1 MEGSSDLNILAYA
14 QKEYMEE
21 LNTVLVPFLLASF
34 EEMYNRSVV
43 DSKGKNTL
51 LKFQQ
56 YLRDVK
62 SWNQGMVKQ
71 HSEEV
76 LKSCSFLGDLIAA
89 VFVGKVKILSSIRLN
104 EVKKKIPLR
113 LPKCEDFI
121 YMIYEE
127 NAQAIYKDPYWI
139 QEDITDDEKVDKIT
153 EINRICLE
161 KVVKKLVPTQKI
173 LEAYMSQQ
181 APHEDVDIESHLGS
195 DTEDPEIEDSGDEI
209 EELPSPSE
217 LPGETETPV
226 ETEAEAPGPV
236 SGDEIPQ
243 EVKNI
248 QVPPHR
254 GMPEEEPGAEDD
266 DVLMQ
271 DASDTRNIIKE

>member
-34 EEMYNRSVV
+34 EEMYSRAVI
-43 DSKGKNTL
+43 DSKGKNIL

-56 YLRDVK
+56 YLRDV
-62 SWNQGMVKQ
+62 
-71 HSEEV
+71 
-76 LKSCSFLGDLIAA
+76 KSCSFLGDLIAA

-104 EVKKKIPLR
+104 EVKRKIPLR

-121 YMIYEE
+121 YLIYEE
-127 NAQAIYKDPYWI
+127 NAQQLYKDPYWL

-181 APHEDVDIESHLGS
+181 TPEEDVDIESHLGS
-195 DTEDPEIEDSGDEI
+195 DTEDPEIEDSGDEN
-209 EELPSPSE
+209 EE
-217 LPGETETPV
+217 PV
-226 ETEAEAPGPV
+226 APGPEEPPGEESSEV
-236 SGDEIPQ
+236 PVPVAGAEVPQ

-248 QVPPHR
+248 EVPQPH
-254 GMPEEEPGAEDD
+254 GVPEPEED

-271 DASDTRNIIKE
+271 DAADTRNIIKE

>member
-34 EEMYNRSVV
+34 EEMYNRSVI
-43 DSKGKNTL
+43 DSKGKNVL

-71 HSEEV
+71 HADEV
-76 LKSCSFLGDLIAA
+76 TKSCSFLKDLIAA

-127 NAQAIYKDPYWI
+127 NAQNIYKDPYWL

-173 LEAYMSQQ
+173 LEAYMSHQS
-181 APHEDVDIESHLGS
+181 APQEDVDVESHLGS
-195 DTEDPEIEDSGDEI
+195 DTEDPEIADSGDEN
-209 EELPSPSE
+209 EELPPPPEE
-217 LPGETETPV
+217 LPGETPPETPEV
-226 ETEAEAPGPV
+226 PTPGD
-236 SGDEIPQ
+236 GEEILQ
-243 EVKNI
+243 EIKNI

-254 GMPEEEPGAEDD
+254 GMPEEEPGAEED

-271 DASDTRNIIKE
+271 DAADTRNIIKE

>member
-1 MEGSSDLNILAYA
+1 
-14 QKEYMEE
+14 MEE

-34 EEMYNRSVV
+34 EEMYTRSVS
-43 DSKGKNTL
+43 DSKGKNIL

-71 HSEEV
+71 HSDEV
-76 LKSCSFLGDLIAA
+76 VKSCSFLGDLIAA

-127 NAQAIYKDPYWI
+127 NAQHIYKDPYWL

-173 LEAYMSQQ
+173 LEAYMSQR
-181 APHEDVDIESHLGS
+181 PSEDVDIESHLGS
-195 DTEDPEIEDSGDEI
+195 DTEDPEIEDSGDEN
-209 EELPSPSE
+209 EELPPVAATDPEE
-217 LPGETETPV
+217 LPGAAEEPV
-226 ETEAEAPGPV
+226 AGA
-236 SGDEIPQ
+236 EIPQ

-248 QVPPHR
+248 QVPQHP
-254 GMPEEEPGAEDD
+254 GVSLAEED
-266 DVLMQ
+266 DVLME
-271 DASDTRNIIKE
+271 DAAETRNIIKEKSINGIV

>member
-21 LNTVLVPFLLASF
+21 LNTILVPFLLASY
-34 EEMYNRSVV
+34 EEMYNRAVA
-43 DSKGKNTL
+43 DSKGKNIL

-62 SWNQGMVKQ
+62 SWNQGIVKQ
-71 HSEEV
+71 HADEV
-76 LKSCSFLGDLIAA
+76 VKSCSFLVDLIAA

-104 EVKKKIPLR
+104 DVKKKIPLR
-113 LPKCEDFI
+113 LPKVEDFV

-127 NAQAIYKDPYWI
+127 NAQHIYKDPYWL

-153 EINRICLE
+153 EINRLCLE

-173 LEAYMSQQ
+173 LEAYMSQR
-181 APHEDVDIESHLGS
+181 PSEDVDIESHLGS
-195 DTEDPEIEDSGDEI
+195 DTEDPEIADSGDENDD
-209 EELPSPSE
+209 ELPSPPE
-217 LPGETETPV
+217 LPGETQETQ
-226 ETEAEAPGPV
+226 EAQEAPGPV
-236 SGDEIPQ
+236 DGAEIPQ

-248 QVPPHR
+248 EVPPSR
-254 GMPEEEPGAEDD
+254 GMPPPPEED
-266 DVLMQ
+266 DVLME
-271 DASDTRNIIKE
+271 DAAETRNIIKD

>member
-43 DSKGKNTL
+43 DSKGNNVL

-71 HSEEV
+71 HADEV
-76 LKSCSFLGDLIAA
+76 VKSCSFLKDLIAA

-127 NAQAIYKDPYWI
+127 NAQTIYKDPYWL

-173 LEAYMSQQ
+173 LEAYMSHQ
-181 APHEDVDIESHLGS
+181 APEEDVDVESRLGS
-195 DTEDPEIEDSGDEI
+195 DTEDPEIADSGDEND
-209 EELPSPSE
+209 ELPSPPE
-217 LPGETETPV
+217 LPDETQV
-226 ETEAEAPGPV
+226 DTEEAPPGP
-236 SGDEIPQ
+236 GGGEIPQ

-254 GMPEEEPGAEDD
+254 GMPEEEPGAEED

-271 DASDTRNIIKE
+271 DAADTRNIIKE

>member
-139 QEDITDDEKVDKIT
+139 QEDITAVSYT
-153 EINRICLE
+153 HLTLPTNR
-161 KVVKKLVPTQKI
+161 
-173 LEAYMSQQ
+173 
-181 APHEDVDIESHLGS
+181 
-195 DTEDPEIEDSGDEI
+195 
-209 EELPSPSE
+209 
-217 LPGETETPV
+217 
-226 ETEAEAPGPV
+226 
-236 SGDEIPQ
+236 
-243 EVKNI
+243 EV
-248 QVPPHR
+248 
-254 GMPEEEPGAEDD
+254 
-266 DVLMQ
+266 
-271 DASDTRNIIKE
+271 

>member
-1 MEGSSDLNILAYA
+1 MEGSPDLNILAYA

-21 LNTVLVPFLLASF
+21 LNTVLVPFLLTSF
-34 EEMYNRSVV
+34 EEMYNRSVT
-43 DSKGKNTL
+43 DSKGKNIL

-71 HSEEV
+71 HADEV
-76 LKSCSFLGDLIAA
+76 VKSCSFLGDLIAA

-104 EVKKKIPLR
+104 DVKKKIPLR

-127 NAQAIYKDPYWI
+127 NAQQLYKDPYWL
-139 QEDITDDEKVDKIT
+139 QEDKTDDEKVDKIT
-153 EINRICLE
+153 EINSICLE

-173 LEAYMSQQ
+173 LEAYMSQR
-181 APHEDVDIESHLGS
+181 PSEDDVDIESHMGS
-195 DTEDPEIEDSGDEI
+195 DTEDPDIEESD
-209 EELPSPSE
+209 EELPSPE
-217 LPGETETPV
+217 VPAPEEPPGEENSEVPEPVAGTEV
-226 ETEAEAPGPV
+226 
-236 SGDEIPQ
+236 PQ

-248 QVPPHR
+248 EVPQHP
-254 GMPEEEPGAEDD
+254 GVAEPEDD

-271 DASDTRNIIKE
+271 DAADTRNIIKE

>member
-34 EEMYNRSVV
+34 EEMYSRAVI
-43 DSKGKNTL
+43 DSKGKNIL

-71 HSEEV
+71 HADEV
-76 LKSCSFLGDLIAA
+76 VKSCSFLGDLIAA

-104 EVKKKIPLR
+104 EVKRKIPLR

-121 YMIYEE
+121 YLIYEE
-127 NAQAIYKDPYWI
+127 NAQQLYKDPYWL

-181 APHEDVDIESHLGS
+181 TPEEDVDIESHLGS
-195 DTEDPEIEDSGDEI
+195 DTEDPEIEDSGDEN
-209 EELPSPSE
+209 EEL
-217 LPGETETPV
+217 V
-226 ETEAEAPGPV
+226 APGPEEPPGEEV
-236 SGDEIPQ
+236 PVPVAGAEVPQ

-248 QVPPHR
+248 EVPQPH
-254 GMPEEEPGAEDD
+254 GVPEPEED

-271 DASDTRNIIKE
+271 DAADTRNIIKE

>member
-34 EEMYNRSVV
+34 EEMYNRSVI
-43 DSKGKNTL
+43 DSKGKNVL

-71 HSEEV
+71 HADEV
-76 LKSCSFLGDLIAA
+76 VKSCSFLKDLIAA

-127 NAQAIYKDPYWI
+127 NAQNIYKDPYWI

-173 LEAYMSQQ
+173 LEAYMSHQT
-181 APHEDVDIESHLGS
+181 APQEDVDVESHLGS
-195 DTEDPEIEDSGDEI
+195 DTEDPEIADSGDEN
-209 EELPSPSE
+209 EELPPPPEE
-217 LPGETETPV
+217 LPGETPPETPEV
-226 ETEAEAPGPV
+226 PTPGD
-236 SGDEIPQ
+236 GEEIPQ
-243 EVKNI
+243 EIKNI

-254 GMPEEEPGAEDD
+254 GMPEEEPGAEED

-271 DASDTRNIIKE
+271 DAADTRNIIKE